1 MRIRRHHTSH
11 ARSSPK
17 RRQATN
23 TTHTRTLLAR
33 LQGNRP
39 RASLPH
45 ILRKQ
50 AIRLPKPRRR
60 KTPMERPTNSPQH
73 NQRQKRRP
81 TNRQTMG
88 LAPPTTQIKHTQKK
102 ATSTP
107 ITNFSHAPE
116 LSTTENRNNNQQK
129 TSPPMKTRQRAPTKR
144 YITGRKRH
152 KIYIFFL
159 NYPLV

>member
-1 MRIRRHHTSH
+1 MRIRRHHTSP

-39 RASLPH
+39 RASLPN

-60 KTPMERPTNSPQH
+60 KTPMERPNNSPQD

-88 LAPPTTQIKHTQKK
+88 LVPPTTQIKHTQQIHEHSYNKK
-102 ATSTP
+102 Y
-107 ITNFSHAPE
+107 FSPAPE
-116 LSTTENRNNNQQK
+116 ASTTENRNNNQQK
-129 TSPPMKTRQRAPTKR
+129 TSPPMKTRQRVPTKR
-144 YITGRKRH
+144 
-152 KIYIFFL
+152 
-159 NYPLV
+159 